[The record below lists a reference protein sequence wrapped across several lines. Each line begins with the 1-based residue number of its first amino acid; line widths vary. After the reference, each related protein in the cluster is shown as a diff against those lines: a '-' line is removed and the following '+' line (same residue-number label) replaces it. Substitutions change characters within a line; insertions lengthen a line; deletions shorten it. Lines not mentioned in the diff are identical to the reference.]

1 MQKSEELVS
10 SDMIANNNVINLWQN
25 FPQQIRD
32 DACFSTIR
40 SQLVGE
46 PRKLTGKIEL
56 FDQIE
61 KSLV

>member
-32 DACFSTIR
+32 DACFSAIR
-40 SQLVGE
+40 SQLNGKT
-46 PRKLTGKIEL
+46 RKLTGKKKIIV
-56 FDQIE
+56 FDPE
-61 KSLV
+61 NV